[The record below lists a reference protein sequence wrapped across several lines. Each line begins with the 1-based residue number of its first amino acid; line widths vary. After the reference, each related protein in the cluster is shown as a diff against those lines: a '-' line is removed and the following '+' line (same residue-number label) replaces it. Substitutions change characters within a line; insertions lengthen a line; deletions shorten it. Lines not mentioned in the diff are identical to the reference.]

1 MGALTY
7 NSKRVLGYGTVYYNK
22 KYEYMCLCVYIYIYI
37 YIYYMRY
44 EEPEGIILAIVQ
56 ASILHPPEGLLL
68 KALRANN
75 LSGESADCSCCPAA
89 G

>member
-1 MGALTY
+1 MVPYIITKNMNICA
-7 NSKRVLGYGTVYYNK
+7 
-22 KYEYMCLCVYIYIYI
+22 CVYIYIYI